1 MATREA
7 FLAKAREAQP
17 PARPRPDVP
26 LFTSAGG
33 DLRARFMT
41 ALQAM
46 GGTCVEVPAAGD
58 VLALIRERFGD
69 AASVA
74 SATPE
79 VPGTR
84 VITADTEP
92 ASLQDIDV
100 GVVRARFGVAET
112 GSVWFSERE
121 YVVNSLGYI
130 VQHLVVLLD
139 PAQLLDGLQD
149 GVPSRRL
156 PRCTLCG
163 AGHRPLGH
171 GGYRRR
177 ADSGCA
183 GGKVVDGGMGRQ
195 SARESSGCLGVWEQI
210 AASCGDA
217 LRRIV
222 GRPAATHAAFEHHS
236 PVTQLSGGRAGT
248 FCQPLG
254 HVRTYG

>member
-7 FLAKAREAQP
+7 FLAKVRDAQP

-26 LFTSAGG
+26 LFASAGG
-33 DLRARFMT
+33 DLRARFT
-41 ALQAM
+41 AALQAM

-84 VITADTEP
+84 VITAETEP
-92 ASLQDIDV
+92 ASLQDIEV
-100 GVVRARFGVAET
+100 GVVRGRFGVAET

-149 GVPSRRL
+149 V
-156 PRCTLCG
+156 
-163 AGHRPLGH
+163 
-171 GGYRRR
+171 YRRDDFR
-177 ADSGCA
+177 DARYAALVTGPSATADIEGVLIRGAQGVRSLT
-183 GGKVVDGGMGRQ
+183 VVW
-195 SARESSGCLGVWEQI
+195 V
-210 AASCGDA
+210 AAPQAQRG
-217 LRRIV
+217 I
-222 GRPAATHAAFEHHS
+222 
-236 PVTQLSGGRAGT
+236 
-248 FCQPLG
+248 
-254 HVRTYG
+254 